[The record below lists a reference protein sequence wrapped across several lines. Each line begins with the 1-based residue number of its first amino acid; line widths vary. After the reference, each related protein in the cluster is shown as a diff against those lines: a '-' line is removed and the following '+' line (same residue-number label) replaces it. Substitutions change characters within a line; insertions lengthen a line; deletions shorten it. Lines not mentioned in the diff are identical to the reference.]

1 MITKRNMD
9 FLCVG
14 FEKAGTTSLDTIL
27 RQHSLINLP
36 KIKETQYFYWDYKY
50 ENAKEVLWER
60 YFSDKAG
67 IYGAIEPEFE
77 YFPKEIQRE
86 FGKDVKLLFIMRNP
100 VNRLFSSYRMELRRG
115 AKVVIEQYKERK
127 SVSLMFEKFV
137 VNHMVYNKRGTAK
150 LFVERGKYM
159 RVIREFMNYFP
170 HENMKFIIF
179 EEFILNPQKYIIE
192 IQNFLGIPIERL
204 NCNVKENE
212 GNRVSRNYG
221 CAYLNA
227 LIISLNFQLWTNKDF
242 PISLYMKWKIFLD
255 KIMQYTTVE
264 IRSQMNHRTQKIC
277 EQFYRE
283 DKEELEKFLK
293 KDLSQLWF
301 S

>member
-1 MITKRNMD
+1 MAAKRNID

-14 FEKAGTTSLDTIL
+14 FEKAGTTTLDVIL
-27 RQHSLINLP
+27 RQHSQINLP
-36 KIKETQYFYWDYKY
+36 RIKETQYFYWNMKYKDS
-50 ENAKEVLWER
+50 KELLWER
-60 YFSDKAG
+60 YYTNKAG

-77 YFPKEIQRE
+77 YYPKDIRKE

-115 AKVVIEQYKERK
+115 TRGMIEQYKEKK
-127 SVSLMFEKFV
+127 SISSMFEQFV
-137 VNHMVYNKRGTAK
+137 ENHIVYNKRGNDK

-159 RVIREFMNYFP
+159 RVIKEFLNYFP
-170 HENMKFIIF
+170 RENMKFIIF
-179 EEFILNPQKYIIE
+179 EEFILNPQKYITE
-192 IQNFLGIPIERL
+192 IQEFLGIPVEEL
-204 NCNVKENE
+204 DCNIRENT

-221 CAYLNA
+221 CACLNS
-227 LIISLNFQLWTNKDF
+227 LIVRLNFNLWTNKNC
-242 PISLYMKWKIFLD
+242 PISLYVKLKSFFD
-255 KIMQYTTVE
+255 KIMKYTTLEVK
-264 IRSQMNHRTQKIC
+264 SQINIKTQKIC

-293 KDLSQLWF
+293 KDLSMLWY